1 MRNLYS
7 LFALLFLTLSLNA
20 QKVDGSIRGRI
31 LDSASVQPVAGATVS
46 LMQASDS
53 SLVTFTVSNKNGQFE
68 FKGIPSGSYKVVI
81 AHQSLEPFQKLIE
94 ITAENR
100 AVELNDLKIAP
111 KVKTLAGVVIN
122 TDAPVQIKGDTVQFK
137 ADAFK
142 TRPNA
147 TVEDLLKKIPGV
159 QVDKDG
165 GVTAQGESV
174 QKIYV
179 DGKEFFG
186 NDPKLATKNLTA
198 EMVESVQVFDDM
210 SEQSRFTRVDDGS
223 RSKAINIKLKKDK
236 NKGVF
241 GRALAAH
248 GDQGRYE
255 GNMSANIFNGNNRLS
270 VLFNSNNINKQGF
283 SFSDIISSMGGFS
296 AMGGGGGG
304 GGFNG

>member
-1 MRNLYS
+1 MHQNASNLRPLPSIMRNLYS

-122 TDAPVQIKGDTVQFK
+122 TDAEAPFFK
-137 ADAFK
+137 AADYGIVGDAFEFVPLLIEK
-142 TRPNA
+142 LKEFKNR
-147 TVEDLLKKIPGV
+147 LKKFLSIPNFENCYHTLG
-159 QVDKDG
+159 
-165 GVTAQGESV
+165 
-174 QKIYV
+174 
-179 DGKEFFG
+179 
-186 NDPKLATKNLTA
+186 
-198 EMVESVQVFDDM
+198 
-210 SEQSRFTRVDDGS
+210 
-223 RSKAINIKLKKDK
+223 
-236 NKGVF
+236 
-241 GRALAAH
+241 
-248 GDQGRYE
+248 
-255 GNMSANIFNGNNRLS
+255 
-270 VLFNSNNINKQGF
+270 
-283 SFSDIISSMGGFS
+283 
-296 AMGGGGGG
+296 
-304 GGFNG
+304 